1 MSKAPDGSIRIRAAS
16 QEDEALLVACATR
29 LTTFELPPW
38 RTPDSI
44 ATADAREMMAA
55 VRAGSPD
62 NEVFVA
68 ERAGTPVGCLHVLGD
83 TDFFGNRHAHISVI
97 ATTESAEGT
106 GVGLAL
112 LEHAEAWSRD
122 RGYSLLT
129 LNVFAANDRARRF
142 YERAGMAAEMMKYV
156 KPL

>member
-1 MSKAPDGSIRIRAAS
+1 MSSAHDDSVRIRAAS
-16 QEDEALLVACATR
+16 LEDESLLVACATR

-55 VRAGSPD
+55 VRAGSRD

-97 ATTESAEGT
+97 ATTEAAERT
-106 GVGLAL
+106 GVGRAL
-112 LEHAEAWSRD
+112 LEHAEAWSRH